1 MNKGWKAILD
11 VWQGP
16 ENVSAI
22 YFCSNFINNFG
33 QVFPKSKPLSI
44 HIHKLRADQYFF
56 ILYPLVTTWKFQW
69 STKKIPEI
77 KENFASEKT
86 KMLKILKIEYK
97 QKGVKLNC
105 LLLKQEK
112 ELTSP
117 IFCHFIQQNLNISRA
132 ITAENS
138 PLHIGRNRTQTMN
151 FWFPST
157 SR

>member
-1 MNKGWKAILD
+1 MFL
-11 VWQGP
+11 
-16 ENVSAI
+16 
-22 YFCSNFINNFG
+22 
-33 QVFPKSKPLSI
+33 LSI
-44 HIHKLRADQYFF
+44 FVVTLLITLVKFSLRANPF
-56 ILYPLVTTWKFQW
+56 LYISLNSGLINIFLFYARWLLF
-69 STKKIPEI
+69 
-77 KENFASEKT
+77 ENFNDLQKKLLKLKRTLLRQKT

>member
-1 MNKGWKAILD
+1 MFL
-11 VWQGP
+11 
-16 ENVSAI
+16 
-22 YFCSNFINNFG
+22 
-33 QVFPKSKPLSI
+33 LSI
-44 HIHKLRADQYFF
+44 FVVTLLITLVKFSLRANPF
-56 ILYPLVTTWKFQW
+56 LYISLNSGLINIFLFYTRWLLF
-69 STKKIPEI
+69 
-77 KENFASEKT
+77 ENFNDLQKKLLKLKRTLLRQKT

-132 ITAENS
+132 ITEENS
-138 PLHIGRNRTQTMN
+138 PLHIGRNRTQIMN

>member
-1 MNKGWKAILD
+1 MFLL
-11 VWQGP
+11 
-16 ENVSAI
+16 
-22 YFCSNFINNFG
+22 FIF
-33 QVFPKSKPLSI
+33 VVTLLITLVKFS
-44 HIHKLRADQYFF
+44 LRANPF
-56 ILYPLVTTWKFQW
+56 LYISRNSGLINIFLFYARWLLF
-69 STKKIPEI
+69 
-77 KENFASEKT
+77 ENFNDLQKKLLKLKRTLLRQKT